1 MRRKTGFENFKIW
14 MDRFTFRYFSLTSN
28 RFVMC
33 SESERL
39 LNELLWEMRRYFTAQ
54 LVLHDMK
61 IRIYYKNRGG
71 QM

>member
-39 LNELLWEMRRYFTAQ
+39 LIELLWEMRRYFTAQ